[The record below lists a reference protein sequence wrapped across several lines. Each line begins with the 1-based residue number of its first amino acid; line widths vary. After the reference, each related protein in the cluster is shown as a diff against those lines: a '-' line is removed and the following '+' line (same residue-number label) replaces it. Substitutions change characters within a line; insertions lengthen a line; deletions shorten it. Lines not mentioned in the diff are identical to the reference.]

1 MIAVL
6 RTGLP
11 RRLVRRSKS
20 EGGSLRRRLGLALW
34 LCAWAW
40 SASAQT
46 APPELTASVNDFAEV
61 IDAGAEQQLE
71 GLIRQLQSASGD
83 VLVVAT
89 VKTYQPWADLKSY
102 AVQMFANGGKGIG
115 VKGQDN
121 GVLLVLALDDR
132 QVWIESGYGL
142 EGFITDGF
150 AGETS
155 RAMVPFFR
163 SGDYGSGLLAGATT
177 VAQRVAQGRN
187 VTLDVAPIQAQR
199 AERRGSNGGRFPVGL
214 IVILLIIFL
223 NMMGGGRGRGLRRGN
238 RWVSGAGPFGGGFGG
253 GGSWGGG
260 GGGFGG
266 GFGGGRSGGGGGG
279 AGW

>member
-1 MIAVL
+1 METGVITLAVS
-6 RTGLP
+6 RPRPGRWRGLHP
-11 RRLVRRSKS
+11 LC
-20 EGGSLRRRLGLALW
+20 LALA
-34 LCAWAW
+34 LVACALPAR
-40 SASAQT
+40 AQT
-46 APPELTASVNDFAEV
+46 PPPELSAPVNDFANV
-61 IDAGAEQQLE
+61 IDGASEQAIE
-71 GLIRQLQSASGD
+71 TLIRQLQAASGD

-102 AVQMFANGGKGIG
+102 AVQMFENGGKGIG

-163 SGDYGSGLLAGATT
+163 SGDYGRGLLAGATT

-187 VTLDVAPIQAQR
+187 VTLDVAPIQAPR
-199 AERRGSNGGRFPVGL
+199 AERRGSSGGRFPVGL

-238 RWVSGAGPFGGGFGG
+238 RWVSGVGPFGGGFGG